1 MNDLEDFKEMIG
13 TSTAVVTEILNYSCF
28 IENNS
33 TRQVTTLKWPQGA
46 SSITY
51 ISSNCI
57 VSEQDLQGEIDNNLY
72 KRSMVKKI
80 LKAITVK
87 VVDLD
92 WILKDEKM
100 FLRLTQILN
109 LTANDQIFIT

>member
-1 MNDLEDFKEMIG
+1 MNDLEDFKDMIG

-33 TRQVTTLKWPQGA
+33 TRQVTTLKWPQNV

-51 ISSNCI
+51 ITSNCI
-57 VSEQDLQGEIDNNLY
+57 VSEQDLQGEIDNTY

-87 VVDLD
+87 AVDLD
-92 WILKDEKM
+92 WILKDE
-100 FLRLTQILN
+100 
-109 LTANDQIFIT
+109 